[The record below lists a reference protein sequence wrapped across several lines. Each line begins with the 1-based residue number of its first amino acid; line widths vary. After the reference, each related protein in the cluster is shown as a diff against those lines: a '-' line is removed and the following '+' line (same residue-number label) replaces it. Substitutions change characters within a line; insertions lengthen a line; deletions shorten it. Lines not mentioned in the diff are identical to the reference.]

1 MKFKIILLIIVL
13 YLSATP
19 LVFAQEPTA
28 NPSGESKTKTM
39 LPDSKLPAQNLE
51 GGFELGPEDIIEIT
65 VWENP
70 ELRTIMPVRPDGYI
84 SFPLIGDVVA
94 GGKTLEQLRQDIA
107 FKLKK
112 YIKAANVA
120 ILVREINSIKIYVAG
135 EVKEPG
141 VFKLN
146 RPITL
151 LHIFSMVQGLKDTAD
166 LKNSYLLRDGKKIN
180 IDIHALV
187 KRDDFSQNI
196 LLKAN
201 DFIFIHDNFSSRIN
215 IMGEVGVPQVLT
227 YKDNMTIL
235 DAVLLADGLTDIA
248 KPEETYIYR
257 KMFNERGEQYTKRIR
272 IDLERVIVKGDLTK
286 NILLEPGD
294 IIHIPRSFF

>member
-1 MKFKIILLIIVL
+1 MKFKITLITFVLLLFVTPIV
-13 YLSATP
+13 S
-19 LVFAQEPTA
+19 AQESPA
-28 NPSGESKTKTM
+28 NLSGAKNTKTM
-39 LPDSKLPAQNLE
+39 LPGSKPIAQNLE
-51 GGFELGPEDIIEIT
+51 AGFELGPEDIIEIT

-112 YIKAANVA
+112 YIKSANVA
-120 ILVREINSIKIYVAG
+120 IIVREINSIKIYVAG
-135 EVKEPG
+135 EVKAPG

-196 LLKAN
+196 ILKAN

-215 IMGEVGVPQVLT
+215 IMGEVGAPQVLT

-248 KPEETYIYR
+248 KPEETHIYR
-257 KMFNERGEQYTKRIR
+257 KVFNERGEQYTKRIR